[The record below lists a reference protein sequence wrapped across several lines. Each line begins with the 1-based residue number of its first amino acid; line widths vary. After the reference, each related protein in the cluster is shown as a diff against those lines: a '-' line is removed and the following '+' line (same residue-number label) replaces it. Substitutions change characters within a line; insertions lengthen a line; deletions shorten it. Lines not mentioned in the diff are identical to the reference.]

1 MCDWVASPYTVI
13 DAQVLRQINFFAQS
27 VETTSPNLRRH
38 AQKLHG
44 CIDTRLNVSIQ
55 LGPYE
60 PFHLNN
66 YILGSRAHRD
76 SL

>member
-13 DAQVLRQINFFAQS
+13 GAHVLRQMSVFTHS
-27 VETTSPNLRRH
+27 VEAESPTLRVH

-55 LGPYE
+55 LRPYE
-60 PFHLNN
+60 PFHFNY